1 MTIPARRQEN
11 LTTPRPLIHPCRIN
25 PPGMERLTLRRG
37 HRGHGSAALMA
48 VRNPLKPKD
57 DATLE
62 QEIAELQVERRT
74 FVRTRRCSSSPP
86 SPDSAGARSSEP
98 RVLRW
103 VYPRT
108 CSLHRFPHRV
118 RRCDCNR
125 STKLDPGFVRPG
137 LVRRIRCWPPDRFG
151 QVDPELL
158 SREIL
163 RRSLIRLQPDREFSR
178 HPGFSA
184 RVRALLLG
192 LLRCVVTRPP
202 SRYPRTYSQADKN
215 SEGEVV
221 GSPSLPARAL
231 RGSLGRAS
239 AARP

>member
-1 MTIPARRQEN
+1 
-11 LTTPRPLIHPCRIN
+11 
-25 PPGMERLTLRRG
+25 
-37 HRGHGSAALMA
+37 MA

-74 FVRTRRCSSSPP
+74 FVRTRRCSSSPS

-108 CSLHRFPHRV
+108 AACIASPTASDAMTATVPPSSIQVSSGRV
-118 RRCDCNR
+118 
-125 STKLDPGFVRPG
+125 SSGGF
-137 LVRRIRCWPPDRFG
+137 RCWSPDRFG

-163 RRSLIRLQPDREFSR
+163 RRSLYASSLIANFRVTLASALACARC
-178 HPGFSA
+178 FSA
-184 RVRALLLG
+184 SCDAW
-192 LLRCVVTRPP
+192 
-202 SRYPRTYSQADKN
+202 
-215 SEGEVV
+215 
-221 GSPSLPARAL
+221 
-231 RGSLGRAS
+231 
-239 AARP
+239 